1 MNLVLCGMMGSGKST
16 VGKLLAK
23 ITSWEWVDTDELI
36 VSRYGK
42 ITDIFEQKGEGYF
55 RALETKIVQELAKKD
70 RLVISTGGGLVLK
83 EENVSLLK
91 KNGKFVYLRA
101 KKETLALRLAV
112 DKDRPLLQTSETLDE
127 KLARLLQERGEIYEG
142 VADSII
148 DVDEKAPADI
158 VKEILAGEK

>member
-1 MNLVLCGMMGSGKST
+1 MNLILCGMMGSGKST

-23 ITSWEWVDTDELI
+23 TASWEWVDTDELI

-101 KKETLALRLAV
+101 KKETLALRLAA

-127 KLARLLQERGEIYEG
+127 KLARLLRERGEIYEG